1 MIFMWL
7 VVVSFITTSI
17 LKHFNQLYCCFSFFV
32 LLLFQVIKVLLQGW
46 MSFVRDFLDVQSTI
60 AEIRSQMAFSRGN
73 TAIGLGNV
81 TEAEFAI
88 QRARDA
94 LKVAINTVLNSLQF

>member
-1 MIFMWL
+1 
-7 VVVSFITTSI
+7 
-17 LKHFNQLYCCFSFFV
+17 
-32 LLLFQVIKVLLQGW
+32 LLFFLFCIIIISGDQSVASRLDELRQ
-46 MSFVRDFLDVQSTI
+46 RLLDVQSTI

-88 QRARDA
+88 QRSRDA

>member
-1 MIFMWL
+1 
-7 VVVSFITTSI
+7 
-17 LKHFNQLYCCFSFFV
+17 
-32 LLLFQVIKVLLQGW
+32 
-46 MSFVRDFLDVQSTI
+46 
-60 AEIRSQMAFSRGN
+60 MAFSRGN

-88 QRARDA
+88 QRSRDA